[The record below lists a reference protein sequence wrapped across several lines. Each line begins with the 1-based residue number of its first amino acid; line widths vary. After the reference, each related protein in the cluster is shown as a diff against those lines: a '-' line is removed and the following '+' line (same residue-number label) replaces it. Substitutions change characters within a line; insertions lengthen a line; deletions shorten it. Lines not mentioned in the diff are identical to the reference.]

1 MDVLKYKVPSK
12 YTRKFSWVHNVKDK
26 KALDQV
32 AKA

>member
-12 YTRKFSWVHNVKDK
+12 YTKKFGWVRNVKDK
-26 KALDQV
+26 NALDQV